1 MFGIREEVWKNIN
14 GFNTATEIYQQ
25 PELWL
30 ETLQIIQNNIEKIK
44 GFFAGF
50 QENKNTRVIFAG
62 AGTSAYIGE
71 TLVPYLQRK
80 YNYRFEAIPTTHIV
94 TNPENYLE
102 KDTTTII
109 ISFGRSGNSPESMAT
124 FNLAEQL
131 INDVHHIF
139 ITCNP
144 DGEMAKTAKDKKNI
158 LLLLMPEKSNDKGFA
173 MTSSLTCMMLAA
185 LLIFDIQ
192 NLENY
197 SKQLAEIANIGKNIL
212 DNNHQKLSELLN
224 STPKRVIYLG
234 SGSFY
239 GLSKESALKLL
250 ELTRGKIIGYSE
262 SVLGFRHGP
271 KSIVNDETLVFI
283 FLSQDAYSK
292 KYDIDLLK
300 EIYNDPGDHTV
311 IAISANFENDLK
323 EICDDLLYL
332 PEEAAEID
340 NPILISM
347 LYILYAQVF
356 ALLASVKSG
365 IEPDNPNPGGIVN
378 RVVKGVNIYPYCK
391 IN

>member
-50 QENKNTRVIFAG
+50 QENKNTRVIFTG
-62 AGTSAYIGE
+62 AGSSAYIGE
-71 TLVPYLQRK
+71 TLVPYLQCR

-94 TNPENYLE
+94 ANPESYLE

-109 ISFGRSGNSPESMAT
+109 ISFARSGNSPESIAT

-144 DGEMAKTAKDKKNI
+144 EGEMAKTAKDKKNI
-158 LLLLMPEKSNDKGFA
+158 LLLLMPGKSNDKGFA

-192 NLENY
+192 NLESY
-197 SKQLAEIANIGKNIL
+197 SKQLSEIANIGKNIL

-224 STPKRVIYLG
+224 CTPKRVIYLG

-250 ELTRGKIIGYSE
+250 ELTRGTIVGYSE
-262 SVLGFRHGP
+262 STLGFRHGP
-271 KSIVNDETLVFI
+271 KSIVNDKSLVFI
-283 FLSQDAYSK
+283 FLSQDAYAR

-300 EIYNDPGDHTV
+300 EIYNDPGDHAV
-311 IAISANFENDLK
+311 IAISANLENEIK

-332 PEEAAEID
+332 PKEAADID

-347 LYILYAQVF
+347 LYILYVQVF
-356 ALLASVKSG
+356 ALLASAKSG
-365 IEPDNPNPGGIVN
+365 IEPDNPNPSGIVN
-378 RVVKGVNIYPYCK
+378 RVVKGVNIYPYK
-391 IN
+391 N